1 MSDDKTSPSGPNTN
15 PAAPKS
21 SMQEIIASIGRI
33 IAKDNRPA
41 RPIAAPP
48 RENSGILELT
58 DAIEADGTVRK
69 LDGEEPNTQ
78 PVNATVATAPREPNE
93 PKPSEGN
100 AGVRPKTED
109 PRDKLL
115 SAAAS
120 EAAVAAF
127 GQLGAVPGE
136 QRAEPGPLGAS
147 GRSLEEIVREAVRPL
162 LRAWLKD
169 HFPDILERLVREEIQ
184 RLVTEAEPR

>member
-1 MSDDKTSPSGPNTN
+1 
-15 PAAPKS
+15 
-21 SMQEIIASIGRI
+21 MQEIIASISRI

-41 RPIAAPP
+41 RPIPPPP

-58 DAIEADGTVRK
+58 EAIEPDGTVRK
-69 LDGEEPNTQ
+69 LDGQGRSPQ
-78 PVNATVATAPREPNE
+78 PANE
-93 PKPSEGN
+93 PRPAAAGTRSETGPSEAN
-100 AGVRPKTED
+100 AGPPANTAD
-109 PRDKLL
+109 PRATLL

-127 GQLGAVPGE
+127 GQLGAAAGDPPTE
-136 QRAEPGPLGAS
+136 FSSLGAG

-169 HFPDILERLVREEIQ
+169 HFPEIVERLVREEIQ
-184 RLVTEAEPR
+184 RLVGEASPR

>member
-1 MSDDKTSPSGPNTN
+1 MSDDKTSTSAPNTD
-15 PAAPKS
+15 PATPES
-21 SMQEIIASIGRI
+21 SMQEIIASISRI
-33 IAKDNRPA
+33 IAKDNRPP
-41 RPIAAPP
+41 RPIPAPP

-69 LDGEEPNTQ
+69 LDGQSRTTQ
-78 PVNATVATAPREPNE
+78 PVNEVARAAPGERNE

-127 GQLGAVPGE
+127 GQLGAEPGE
-136 QRAEPGPLGAS
+136 QRAEPGSLGGA
-147 GRSLEEIVREAVRPL
+147 GRSLEEIVRETVRPL
-162 LRAWLKD
+162 LRAWLKE
-169 HFPDILERLVREEIQ
+169 HFPDIVERLVREEIQ

>member
-1 MSDDKTSPSGPNTN
+1 MSDDKTSPSGPNIN
-15 PAAPKS
+15 PAAPES

-33 IAKDNRPA
+33 IAKDNRPP

-48 RENSGILELT
+48 RENSAILELT

-69 LDGEEPNTQ
+69 LDEGPNTQ
-78 PVNATVATAPREPNE
+78 PVNATVAPAPHEPNE

-100 AGVRPKTED
+100 SGVRPKTED

-136 QRAEPGPLGAS
+136 QRAEPGPLGAP
-147 GRSLEEIVREAVRPL
+147 GRNLEEIVREAVRPL

-169 HFPDILERLVREEIQ
+169 HFPNILERLVREEIQ

>member
-1 MSDDKTSPSGPNTN
+1 
-15 PAAPKS
+15 
-21 SMQEIIASIGRI
+21 MQEIIASISRI
-33 IAKDNRPA
+33 IAKDNRAPPPIPA
-41 RPIAAPP
+41 RP

-58 DAIEADGTVRK
+58 EAIGTDGTVRK
-69 LDGEEPNTQ
+69 LDGQGRSTQAVNEPT
-78 PVNATVATAPREPNE
+78 PATAVERSELDPSDLSVGPRA
-93 PKPSEGN
+93 S
-100 AGVRPKTED
+100 TDD

-127 GQLGAVPGE
+127 GQFGAGTDE
-136 QRAEPGPLGAS
+136 QRAEAGSFGG

-169 HFPDILERLVREEIQ
+169 HFPGIVEQLVREEIQ
-184 RLVTEAEPR
+184 RLVSEAEQR